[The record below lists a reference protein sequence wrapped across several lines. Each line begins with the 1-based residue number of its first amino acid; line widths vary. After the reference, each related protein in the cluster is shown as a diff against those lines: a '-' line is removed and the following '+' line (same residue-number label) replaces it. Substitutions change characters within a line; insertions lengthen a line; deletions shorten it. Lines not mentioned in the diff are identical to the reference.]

1 MDAPF
6 KYLSKTSYLFSYV
19 SVLRFLNLM
28 KKYRYRPSHNT
39 MSFMIHSYWND
50 IFFLDLLCKHVFKH
64 YYWLGPYSL
73 FHKLCIKNPKM
84 LHLTSHKF
92 YFQVA
97 GQGNVILRIPIF
109 TTFCYAKN
117 MMWVDFKCH
126 KFNNSHFILVTKVT
140 IHYHKKKDPGFNPI
154 FADLDTY
161 NSCYTQIY
169 GKKKYCLSF
178 HTWDIRY
185 LYLLLIFPPFS
196 IKESLRLKYTHPI

>member
-1 MDAPF
+1 MDAAF

-28 KKYRYRPSHNT
+28 KKYWYRSSHNT

-64 YYWLGPYSL
+64 YYWLGPYWL

-97 GQGNVILRIPIF
+97 RQGNVILRIPIF

-140 IHYHKKKDPGFNPI
+140 IHYHKKK
-154 FADLDTY
+154 
-161 NSCYTQIY
+161 
-169 GKKKYCLSF
+169 KK
-178 HTWDIRY
+178 IQ
-185 LYLLLIFPPFS
+185 YLLIS
-196 IKESLRLKYTHPI
+196 IPTIAATLKFMGRRNTAFHFTPETSGTYTFYWYFLHSVSRNHWD

>member
-1 MDAPF
+1 MQHLNIYQRQVICF
-6 KYLSKTSYLFSYV
+6 HMFQFSGFWIWWRNIGIGLV
-19 SVLRFLNLM
+19 ITQCHLWFILIEM
-28 KKYRYRPSHNT
+28 T
-39 MSFMIHSYWND
+39 F
-50 IFFLDLLCKHVFKH
+50 FFLDLLCKHVFKH

-140 IHYHKKKDPGFNPI
+140 IHYHKKKKI
-154 FADLDTY
+154 
-161 NSCYTQIY
+161 Q
-169 GKKKYCLSF
+169 
-178 HTWDIRY
+178 
-185 LYLLLIFPPFS
+185 YLLIS
-196 IKESLRLKYTHPI
+196 IPTIAATLKFMGRRNTAFHFTPETSGTYTFYWYFLHSVSRNHWD

>member
-1 MDAPF
+1 MQHLNIYQRQVICF
-6 KYLSKTSYLFSYV
+6 HMFQFSG
-19 SVLRFLNLM
+19 FWIWW
-28 KKYRYRPSHNT
+28 RPCHNT

-140 IHYHKKKDPGFNPI
+140 IHYHKKKKRSNI
-154 FADLDTY
+154 CW
-161 NSCYTQIY
+161 S
-169 GKKKYCLSF
+169 
-178 HTWDIRY
+178 RY
-185 LYLLLIFPPFS
+185 LQ
-196 IKESLRLKYTHPI
+196 

>member
-1 MDAPF
+1 MQHLNIYQRQVICF
-6 KYLSKTSYLFSYV
+6 HMFQFSGFWIWWRNIGIGLV
-19 SVLRFLNLM
+19 ITQCHLWFILIEM
-28 KKYRYRPSHNT
+28 T
-39 MSFMIHSYWND
+39 F
-50 IFFLDLLCKHVFKH
+50 FFLDLLCKHVFIH

-117 MMWVDFKCH
+117 MMWVDFKWH

-140 IHYHKKKDPGFNPI
+140 IHYHKKK
-154 FADLDTY
+154 
-161 NSCYTQIY
+161 
-169 GKKKYCLSF
+169 KK
-178 HTWDIRY
+178 IQ
-185 LYLLLIFPPFS
+185 YLLIS
-196 IKESLRLKYTHPI
+196 IPTIAATLKFMGRRNTAFHFTPETSGTYTFYWYFLHSVSRNHWD

>member
-1 MDAPF
+1 MTF
-6 KYLSKTSYLFSYV
+6 
-19 SVLRFLNLM
+19 
-28 KKYRYRPSHNT
+28 
-39 MSFMIHSYWND
+39 
-50 IFFLDLLCKHVFKH
+50 FFLDLLCKHVFKH

-140 IHYHKKKDPGFNPI
+140 IHYHKKKKDPI

-169 GKKKYCLSF
+169 GKKKILPFISHLRHQVPIPSIDISSIQYQGITETKVYTPHLSIQVLCTF
-178 HTWDIRY
+178 AKHMY
-185 LYLLLIFPPFS
+185 
-196 IKESLRLKYTHPI
+196 

>member
-1 MDAPF
+1 MF
-6 KYLSKTSYLFSYV
+6 QFSGFWIWWRNIGIGLV
-19 SVLRFLNLM
+19 ITQCHLWFILIEM
-28 KKYRYRPSHNT
+28 T
-39 MSFMIHSYWND
+39 F
-50 IFFLDLLCKHVFKH
+50 FFLDLLCKHVFKH

-140 IHYHKKKDPGFNPI
+140 IHYHKKK
-154 FADLDTY
+154 
-161 NSCYTQIY
+161 
-169 GKKKYCLSF
+169 KK
-178 HTWDIRY
+178 IQ
-185 LYLLLIFPPFS
+185 YLLIS
-196 IKESLRLKYTHPI
+196 IPTIAATLKFMGRRNTAFHFTPETSGTYTFYWYFLHSVSRNHWD

>member
-1 MDAPF
+1 MQHLNIYQRQVICF
-6 KYLSKTSYLFSYV
+6 HMFQFSGFWIWWRNIGIGLV
-19 SVLRFLNLM
+19 ITQCHLWFLLIEM
-28 KKYRYRPSHNT
+28 T
-39 MSFMIHSYWND
+39 F
-50 IFFLDLLCKHVFKH
+50 FFLDLLCKHVFKH

-140 IHYHKKKDPGFNPI
+140 IHYHKKKKRSNI
-154 FADLDTY
+154 CW
-161 NSCYTQIY
+161 S
-169 GKKKYCLSF
+169 
-178 HTWDIRY
+178 RY
-185 LYLLLIFPPFS
+185 LQ
-196 IKESLRLKYTHPI
+196 

>member
-1 MDAPF
+1 MQHLNIYERQVICF
-6 KYLSKTSYLFSYV
+6 HMFQFSGIWIWWRNIGIGLV
-19 SVLRFLNLM
+19 ITQCHLWFILIEM
-28 KKYRYRPSHNT
+28 T
-39 MSFMIHSYWND
+39 FI
-50 IFFLDLLCKHVFKH
+50 FLDLLCKHVFKH

-140 IHYHKKKDPGFNPI
+140 IHYHKKK
-154 FADLDTY
+154 
-161 NSCYTQIY
+161 
-169 GKKKYCLSF
+169 KK
-178 HTWDIRY
+178 IQ
-185 LYLLLIFPPFS
+185 YLLIS
-196 IKESLRLKYTHPI
+196 IPTIAATLKFMGRRNTAFHFTPETSGTYTFYWYFLHSVSRNHWD

>member
-1 MDAPF
+1 MQHLNIYQRQVICF
-6 KYLSKTSYLFSYV
+6 HMFQFSGFWIWWRNIGIGLV
-19 SVLRFLNLM
+19 ITQCHLWFILIEM
-28 KKYRYRPSHNT
+28 T
-39 MSFMIHSYWND
+39 F
-50 IFFLDLLCKHVFKH
+50 FFLDLLCKHVFKH

-140 IHYHKKKDPGFNPI
+140 IHYHKKKKDPI

-169 GKKKYCLSF
+169 GKKKHCLSF